1 MSTPAPPKSA
11 PFTGIL
17 FKLIS
22 VMCFVVMVSL
32 IKAAAATGV
41 PAGQAVFFRSLFAL
55 PVILIWLAWQ
65 GNLATGLKVKS
76 PMAHVFRGLVGTTAM
91 GLGFAGLAFL
101 PLPEAV
107 ALGYTAPLL
116 VVLFAAMFLKERVG
130 AFRFSAVMLGLL
142 GVGIILEP
150 RLTLSVGGVADRE
163 ALGALLVLMSACF
176 ASLAQIHIRNMVQ
189 TEETSAIVFWFS
201 VTATGTALLTLP
213 FGWVVPS
220 TLVMGLL
227 VLAGVLGGF
236 GQIFLTSSY
245 KFAEASL
252 VAPFEYASMIVSLVI
267 GYAVFSEVPTAQVL
281 IGASVVITAGVVII
295 LRERHLGLK
304 RGRARKTMTPQG

>member
-1 MSTPAPPKSA
+1 MPRNAPLK
-11 PFTGIL
+11 GIL
-17 FKLIS
+17 FKLTS
-22 VMCFVVMVSL
+22 VMCFVIMASL

-41 PAGQAVFFRSLFAL
+41 PAGQAVFFRSFFAI
-55 PVILIWLAWQ
+55 PVILIWMTWQ
-65 GNLATGLKVKS
+65 GKLSTGLAVKS

-142 GVGIILEP
+142 GVGIILQP
-150 RLTLSVGGVADRE
+150 RLTLSVGGVAERE
-163 ALGALLVLMSACF
+163 ALGALLVVMSACF

-189 TEETSAIVFWFS
+189 TEQTSAIVFWFS
-201 VTATGTALLTLP
+201 ITATVTSLLTLP
-213 FGWVVPS
+213 FGWVIPS
-220 TLVMGLL
+220 AEITALL
-227 VLAGVLGGF
+227 VLAGIFGGF

-245 KFAEASL
+245 RFAEASL
-252 VAPFEYASMIVSLVI
+252 VAPFDYASMLASLII
-267 GYAVFSEVPTAQVL
+267 GYAGFSEVPTAQVL